1 MISDMSILASNNT
14 AQFAIIGSGNFRTS
28 WTPGNITEKDLV
40 NMFPFTDTKL
50 VSCTMTGA
58 ILKQIMFI
66 IQSGKKAF
74 YQTSGF
80 AQTATYNPT
89 KLLTV
94 TKINGD

>member
-1 MISDMSILASNNT
+1 MVSDMAILASNNT
-14 AQFAIIGSGNFRTS
+14 AQFVIIGGGNFRTS
-28 WTPGNITEKDLV
+28 WTPGNVTEKDLIE
-40 NMFPFTDTKL
+40 MFPFIDTQL

-66 IQSGKKAF
+66 IQSGVKSF